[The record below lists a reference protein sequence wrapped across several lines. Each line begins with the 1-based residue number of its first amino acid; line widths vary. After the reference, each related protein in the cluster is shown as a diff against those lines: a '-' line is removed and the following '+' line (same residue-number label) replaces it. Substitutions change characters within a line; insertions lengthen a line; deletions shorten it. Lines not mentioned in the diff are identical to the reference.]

1 MKIIGVVG
9 WKDSGKTTLIEK
21 LIKEFNQRQRTV
33 STIKHSHHNFSVDRQ
48 GTDSFRHFNAGA
60 KETILASDT
69 KWVKFSKQVSE
80 CEATLNYLIKQIV
93 PVDIVIVEGFKTSGH
108 KKVEVVNS
116 LRNTSPPSITEES
129 HLKVILKK
137 MKTFKTFERKKLF
150 IQSLD
155 QREKELFINH
165 LYTQAHRLNDSKHI
179 KYN

>member
-21 LIKEFNQRQRTV
+21 LIKEFNQRNLTV

-69 KWVKFSKQVSE
+69 KWIKFSRQILE
-80 CEATLNYLIKQIV
+80 CESSLKHLIKQIV
-93 PVDIVIVEGFKTSGH
+93 PVDVVIVEGFKVSDH

-116 LRNTSPPSITEES
+116 MSKRKPLYETDHTICGLIFDK
-129 HLKVILKK
+129 HKMLKTVLPQ
-137 MKTFKTFERKKLF
+137 FERDDIQKICDF
-150 IQSLD
+150 I
-155 QREKELFINH
+155 EKTLGVE
-165 LYTQAHRLNDSKHI
+165 
-179 KYN
+179 